1 MMTAILGTTNKT
13 VPFSAFNEGRA
24 GEIFAEV
31 RRSGPRIVMNGSEA
45 EGVIVPMDEYG
56 LMTLDH
62 DDIRLIAIADER
74 MSHFDMSRTIT
85 QEEMDRRLG
94 ITDADLEGWEDIE
107 LE

>member
-1 MMTAILGTTNKT
+1 MTAILGTTNKT
-13 VPFSAFNEGRA
+13 VPFSAFNEGKA

-31 RRSGPRIVMNGSEA
+31 RSSGPRIVMNGTKA

-74 MSHFDMSRTIT
+74 MSHFDMSKTIPAEEVYRKLGIT
-85 QEEMDRRLG
+85 QEE
-94 ITDADLEGWEDIE
+94 IDAMPEVE

>member
-1 MMTAILGTTNKT
+1 MTAILGQTTKT
-13 VPFSAFNEGRA
+13 VPFSAFNEGKA

-31 RRSGPRIVMNGSEA
+31 RRSGPRIVMNGNEA

-74 MSHFDMSRTIT
+74 MSHFDMSKTIPAEEVYRKLGIT
-85 QEEMDRRLG
+85 QEE
-94 ITDADLEGWEDIE
+94 IDAMPEVE

>member
-1 MMTAILGTTNKT
+1 MTAILGTTTKT

-74 MSHFDMSRTIT
+74 MSHFDMSKTIPAEEVYRKLGIT
-85 QEEMDRRLG
+85 QEE
-94 ITDADLEGWEDIE
+94 IDAMPEVE

>member
-1 MMTAILGTTNKT
+1 MTAILGTTNKT

-74 MSHFDMSRTIT
+74 MSHFDMSKTIPAEEVYRKLGIT
-85 QEEMDRRLG
+85 QEM
-94 ITDADLEGWEDIE
+94 IDAMPEVE

>member
-1 MMTAILGTTNKT
+1 MTAILGQTNKI

-31 RRSGPRIVMNGSEA
+31 RRSGPRIVMNGNEA

-74 MSHFDMSRTIT
+74 MSHFDMSKTIT

-94 ITDADLEGWEDIE
+94 ITEADLEGWEDIE

>member
-1 MMTAILGTTNKT
+1 MTAILGTTKKT
-13 VPFSAFNEGRA
+13 VPFSVFNEGRA

-31 RRSGPRIVMNGSEA
+31 RRSGPRIVMNNNEA
-45 EGVIVPMDEYG
+45 ECVIVPMNEYE

-74 MSHFDMSRTIT
+74 MSHFDPSKLIPAEEVYKKLGIT
-85 QEEMDRRLG
+85 QEEL
-94 ITDADLEGWEDIE
+94 DAMEEVE

>member
-1 MMTAILGTTNKT
+1 MTAILGQTNKT
-13 VPFSAFNEGRA
+13 VPFSAFNEGKA
-24 GEIFAEV
+24 SEIFAEV
-31 RRSGPRIVMNGSEA
+31 RRSGPRIVMNGNEV

-74 MSHFDMSRTIT
+74 MNQFDMSKTIPAEEFYKEFGIT
-85 QEEMDRRLG
+85 QEM
-94 ITDADLEGWEDIE
+94 IDAMPEVE

>member
-1 MMTAILGTTNKT
+1 MTAILGTTNKT
-13 VPFSAFNEGRA
+13 VPFSAFNEGKA

-31 RRSGPRIVMNGSEA
+31 RRSGPCIVMNGSEA

-74 MSHFDMSRTIT
+74 MSHFDMSKTIPAEEFYKDFGIT
-85 QEEMDRRLG
+85 QEM
-94 ITDADLEGWEDIE
+94 IDAMPEVE